1 MPATARKIEIE
12 ASDFSTGSGAYSE
25 LDVPG
30 DYEAI
35 LADVIDYDYRDRGKS
50 FGWVFVYE
58 VETASGKTVPFNVHL
73 SLGKNARW
81 KIIETAAGHGYD
93 VEEGIINF
101 DPNQFI
107 GDSVGVHLDF
117 GTERD
122 ENGNKVPTAYREVQT
137 VFALV
142 DQPEE
147 EVSTTEP
154 PPVDD
159 LDVL

>member
-12 ASDFSTGSGAYSE
+12 AGDFSTGSGAYAE

-30 DYEAI
+30 DYEAV
-35 LADVIDYDYRDRGKS
+35 LSDVIDYDYRDRGKS
-50 FGWVFVYE
+50 FGWVFIYE
-58 VETASGKTVPFNVHL
+58 VETPSGRAVPFNVHL

-81 KIIETAAGHGYD
+81 KIIEVAEAHGYE

-107 GDSVGVHLDF
+107 GETVGVHLDF
-117 GTERD
+117 GTEKD
-122 ENGNKVPTAYREVQT
+122 ENGNEVPSAYREVQS

-142 DQPEE
+142 DEPEKP
-147 EVSTTEP
+147 VNTTEP
-154 PPVDD
+154 EPEDD
-159 LDVL
+159 LEVL